1 MQYHKFL
8 ELEILHSYFP
18 NGISE
23 SFRISPLPISVR
35 DLQNYNIQMNAN
47 KNIFTFYCGVSESEN
62 FDLTEALNGL
72 NTLQFQ
78 LYHEDDNFKNYT
90 SNIPLNNTHILNLKN
105 SPGEVEIQ
113 IEQALRSENVPLETF
128 AILILDI
135 QELINE
141 NDPDKRLR
149 LFLKTREL
157 LWQYQIILRDNM
169 KVEER
174 DLKIY
179 GIYNETY
186 NGPVKKQLTQE
197 VSALVMT
204 SNIPLPL
211 RQTIADNPLLKIKFT
226 DIQTNVTKNMELKL
240 PNQDPQSILA
250 EQRDGVMIPA
260 LTTAI
265 IYV

>member
-18 NGISE
+18 YGISE
-23 SFRISPLPISVR
+23 YFRISPLPISVR

-47 KNIFTFYCGVSESEN
+47 KNIFTFYCGISETEN
-62 FDLTEALNGL
+62 FDLTVALNGL

-78 LYHEDDNFKNYT
+78 LYHEEDNFKNFT

-105 SPGEVEIQ
+105 SPGEVEMQ
-113 IEQALRSENVPLETF
+113 KEQAPRSEDVPLETF

-157 LWQYQIILRDNM
+157 LWQYQIILSDNM

-211 RQTIADNPLLKIKFT
+211 KYSITDYPLLKIKYT
-226 DIQTNVTKNMELKL
+226 DTQLNITKDLELKL
-240 PNQDPQSILA
+240 PNLSPESILV
-250 EQRDGVMIPA
+250 EERDGAVIPLMA
-260 LTTAI
+260 TAI